1 MPTADPLARRYLLR
15 LKIGVALLVLLA
27 IPAIVHS
34 AAAIGSL
41 YNRPADWVPDSLPE
55 KAEFNDFLLHFS
67 VADLVMVGWEESDLD
82 DPSLESVAAIIQPL
96 CSETYAV
103 ETDAATLDE
112 LSPWSREWIDE
123 VRKVC
128 DSPTPLHWA
137 HSGTETLNQLMEST
151 NLTRQSAIDR
161 LQGTLIGPDQ
171 SQTALV
177 ISFADPGL
185 ERRRVLIPMI
195 RQMVATVTDRDA
207 SNVAVVGGPFDG
219 AVVDAESIRTIERF
233 SPISAVVAAVLCL
246 LCLRSFPLTAVIVA
260 IAVIGEGLVLAVVY
274 YTGVPMN
281 AVLIVLP
288 PLVFVLTVSAGIH
301 LSNYYLDIVHEFPD
315 ATRSDAARRAMR
327 AGVSPC
333 FLATATT
340 VVGLSSLLLVR
351 LEPVRI
357 FGGVASA
364 GVVVTLLLLILM
376 LPGAMVLTKPR
387 GSKIAADP
395 NAGFRGWASRWMKRR
410 LTRPWPIII
419 SFLLIAATL
428 AIGLGRLQSSVNVP
442 RMFLPESDIRTQLTW
457 FERHIGPTVNGELL
471 VTFPRADQDSDQHSD
486 PLQRL
491 AVVMQAQDAV
501 ADLPDVG
508 GTLSAATFLPPI
520 SMRRTL
526 SATAQRSVIR
536 KLIREPDSS
545 LGQLGF
551 ISRDDDREIWR
562 ISIRMPQTEDDNL
575 AGQIEAIESAVDE
588 RLAGMKIDVL
598 PKVTLTGSIVIVHKS
613 QEILL
618 RDLFRSFLAAFGV
631 IALVMMVML
640 RSLIGGLLAMLPNLF
655 PTVVLFGAMGLIALP
670 LDIGSV
676 MSASVALGIAVDDTI
691 HLLSRFGSRRAR
703 GIGQISAAFGAL
715 SQCGWAMFQTTIVCG
730 ISLLAYWFSDFV
742 PTSNF
747 SLFMFGLLASALLGV
762 VFLLPAMM
770 ASPLGR
776 WLSKGMTADPSAS
789 VYADSSLDATS
800 QPPVDSRRVPVHRDA

>member
-1 MPTADPLARRYLLR
+1 MPIADPLAKHYLLR
-15 LKIGVALLVLLA
+15 LKIGVAVLVLLA

-34 AAAIGSL
+34 AAAIKSL

-55 KAEFNDFLLHFS
+55 KAEFNDFLQHFS
-67 VADLVMVGWEESDLD
+67 VADLVMVGWEQSDLD
-82 DPSLESVAAIIQPL
+82 DPTLELAAAIVKPL
-96 CSETYAV
+96 CSETYAA
-103 ETDAATLDE
+103 ETDAAKIDE
-112 LSPWSREWIDE
+112 LPEWSRQWIGK
-123 VRKVC
+123 VRNVC

-137 HSGTETLNQLMEST
+137 HSGTETLNQLIDST

-161 LQGTLIGPDQ
+161 LQGTLIGLDET
-171 SQTALV
+171 QTALV

-185 ERRRVLIPMI
+185 EQRRVLIPMI
-195 RQMVATVTDRDA
+195 REMVATVADIDA
-207 SNVAVVGGPFDG
+207 SKVAVVGSPFDG
-219 AVVDAESIRTIERF
+219 AIVDAESIRTIERF
-233 SPISAVVAAVLCL
+233 SPPSAIVAAVLCL
-246 LCLRSFPLTAVIVA
+246 FCLRSVPLTAVIVA
-260 IAVIGEGLVLAVVY
+260 IAVIGEGLVLAAVY

-315 ATRSDAARRAMR
+315 VTRSDAARRAMR

-364 GVVVTLLLLILM
+364 GVVVTLLLLIVM

-387 GSKIAADP
+387 ETKIAADP
-395 NAGFRGWASRWMKRR
+395 NAGLRGWASRWMKRR

-419 SFLLIAATL
+419 SFLLIATTL

-457 FERHIGPTVNGELL
+457 FERHIGPTVNGEMLI
-471 VTFPRADQDSDQHSD
+471 TFPKPDDESD

-501 ADLPDVG
+501 ASLPDVG
-508 GTLSAATFLPPI
+508 GTLSAATFVPPV
-520 SMRRTL
+520 SMQRTL

-536 KLIREPDSS
+536 KLIRDPESS
-545 LGQLGF
+545 LGELGF

-575 AGQIEAIESAVDE
+575 AGQIETIESAAAE
-588 RLAGMKIDVL
+588 RLAGMNIDTQPKIA
-598 PKVTLTGSIVIVHKS
+598 LTGSIVIVHKS

-618 RDLFRSFLAAFGV
+618 RDLFRSFMAAFGV

-640 RSLIGGLLAMLPNLF
+640 RSVIGGLLAMLPNLF

-747 SLFMFGLLASALLGV
+747 SLFMFGLLSSALLGV

-770 ASPLGR
+770 ASVLGR
-776 WLSKGMTADPSAS
+776 WLSKGMTADPAAS
-789 VYADSSLDATS
+789 VYADTS
-800 QPPVDSRRVPVHRDA
+800 ADVEAEPLVDSRRIPVHRDAL

>member
-1 MPTADPLARRYLLR
+1 MPTADPLAKRYLLR
-15 LKIGVALLVLLA
+15 LKIGVVLLVLLA

-34 AAAIGSL
+34 AAAIKSL

-55 KAEFNDFLLHFS
+55 KAEFNDFLQHFS
-67 VADLVMVGWEESDLD
+67 VADLVMVGWEDSDLD
-82 DPSLESVAAIIQPL
+82 DPTLELAAAIVKPL
-96 CSETYAV
+96 CDETYTV
-103 ETDAATLDE
+103 ETDAATIDE
-112 LSPWSREWIDE
+112 LPPWSQEWISE
-123 VRKVC
+123 VRKLC

-137 HSGTETLNQLMEST
+137 HSGTETLVQLMEST

-161 LQGTLIGPDQ
+161 LQGTLIGPDET
-171 SQTALV
+171 QTALV

-185 ERRRVLIPMI
+185 EQRRVLIPML
-195 RQMVATVTDRDA
+195 REMVATVTDIDA
-207 SNVAVVGGPFDG
+207 SKVAVVGGPFDG
-219 AVVDAESIRTIERF
+219 AIVDAESIRTIERF
-233 SPISAVVAAVLCL
+233 SPPSAIIAAVLCL
-246 LCLRSFPLTAVIVA
+246 FCLRSIPLTAVIVA
-260 IAVIGEGLVLAVVY
+260 IAVIGEGLVLAAVY

-301 LSNYYLDIVHEFPD
+301 LSNYYLDIVHEFPNV
-315 ATRSDAARRAMR
+315 TRSDAARRAMR

-387 GSKIAADP
+387 ESKRTADP
-395 NAGFRGWASRWMKRR
+395 SAGWRGWASRWMKRR

-419 SFLLIAATL
+419 SFLLIATTL

-471 VTFPRADQDSDQHSD
+471 ITFPAADEDSD

-501 ADLPDVG
+501 ASLPDVG
-508 GTLSAATFLPPI
+508 GTLSAATFVPPV
-520 SMRRTL
+520 SMRRSL

-536 KLIREPDSS
+536 KLIRDSESS
-545 LGQLGF
+545 LGKLGF

-575 AGQIEAIESAVDE
+575 ADKIETIESAAAD
-588 RLAGMKIDVL
+588 RLAGMNIDTQPKI
-598 PKVTLTGSIVIVHKS
+598 TLTGSIVIVHKS

-618 RDLFRSFLAAFGV
+618 RDLFRSFVAAFGV

-640 RSLIGGLLAMLPNLF
+640 RSVIGGLLAMLPNLF
-655 PTVVLFGAMGLIALP
+655 PTVALFGAMGLIALP

-770 ASPLGR
+770 ASVLGR
-776 WLSKGMTADPSAS
+776 WLSKGMTADPDAS
-789 VYADSSLDATS
+789 VYADTSTDAEVTA
-800 QPPVDSRRVPVHRDA
+800 PVDSRRIPVHRDAL